1 MKFFLVLLTLLFSSV
16 NNIAQSG
23 KTIHQQ
29 ELEYYNSL
37 PNSNANYYESINQPS
52 SIINNEKSG
61 CELNKV
67 VYGWHPYWV
76 GSVYQNYNWDLLS
89 HFSFFSYE
97 LNPADGEAIT
107 THGWSSSSAVDAAL
121 NSGNTKVTLTV
132 TLFSNHA
139 TFFNSSSAQQT
150 LITNLINLVQNRSA
164 HGVNIDIEGLPA
176 TYKIAFANF
185 MVDLCVQMHSA
196 IPGSEVSTVLYAV
209 DWNNVFD
216 FSIMEPHVD
225 HYIVMGYAYYYQGS
239 STAGPCDPLYHFGST
254 YNYTISKTTSYY
266 LDKGC
271 PKEKLIMGLPYYGYQ
286 WPTTTLTMPS
296 STTASGS
303 AKTYKQ
309 VKDNSSGNYSISN
322 HLFDQESYTDVYA
335 FNDGGNYQC
344 FITQEVGFRKRLAHV
359 NQSGIGGIGIWAL
372 GYDDGYNEFW
382 NSIDEYLTD
391 CFDDSCS
398 QQMHDFG
405 GPIKDYYNN
414 EDYVWA
420 ISPDSATA
428 LTFDFSFFDL
438 ETNYDYLY
446 VYDGL
451 DVNSTQLPGSP
462 FTGLNGPGIFTSS
475 TGAVTFRF
483 YSDGATVNPG
493 FLANYQ
499 CAYSQPV
506 STTKIIDDILVYP
519 NPAKDFLIISMSNYS
534 EPMKLKIVDLSGKI
548 IDEKEINNY
557 EGVIDISEL
566 NSGFY
571 LLRINSNSLIS
582 FIKE

>member
-1 MKFFLVLLTLLFSSV
+1 MKFFLFFFLFLFSAFNSFSQ
-16 NNIAQSG
+16 NN

-29 ELEYYNSL
+29 ELEHYNSL
-37 PNSNANYYESINQPS
+37 PNANANYYESINQPS
-52 SIINNEKSG
+52 FTSLNEKSG
-61 CELNKV
+61 CELSKI

-97 LNPADGEAIT
+97 LNPLDGEAVT
-107 THGWSSSSAVDAAL
+107 THGWSSSNAVDAAL

-139 TFFNSSSAQQT
+139 TFFNSNSAQQT
-150 LITNLINLVQNRSA
+150 LITNLINLVQNRGA
-164 HGVNIDIEGLPA
+164 HGVNIDIEGLPSL
-176 TYKIAFANF
+176 YKTAFANF

-196 IPGSEVSTVLYAV
+196 IPDSEVSTVLYAV

-239 STAGPCDPLYHFGST
+239 STAGPCDPLYHFGGN
-254 YNYTISKTTSYY
+254 YNYTISKSTSYY

-286 WPTTTLTMPS
+286 WPTVSLTIPS
-296 STTASGS
+296 STIGTGS

-309 VKDNSSGNYSISN
+309 VRDNSSGNYSIAN

-335 FNDGGNYQC
+335 FNDGANYQC
-344 FITQEVGFRKRLAHV
+344 FLTQEVGFRKRLAHV

-372 GYDDGYNEFW
+372 GYDDGYNELW
-382 NSIDEYLTD
+382 NTIEEYLTD
-391 CFDDSCS
+391 CFDDSCA
-398 QQMHDFG
+398 QEMHDFG
-405 GPIKDYYNN
+405 GPIKNYYNN
-414 EDYVWA
+414 EDYVWT

-438 ETNYDYLY
+438 EMNYDYLY
-446 VYDGL
+446 VYDGATI
-451 DVNSTQLPGSP
+451 NAQQINGSP
-462 FTGLNGPGIFTSS
+462 FTGTNGPGLFTSS
-475 TGAVTFRF
+475 AGAVTFKF

-499 CAYSQPV
+499 CAYNEPV
-506 STTKIIDDILVYP
+506 SISEIIDDILVYP
-519 NPAKDFLIISMSNYS
+519 NPAQDFLIISIPNYS
-534 EPMKLKIVDLSGKI
+534 KPINLRIFDLSGKI
-548 IDEKEINNY
+548 IDEKEIKNQT
-557 EGVIDISEL
+557 EFIDISEL
-566 NSGFY
+566 SSGFY
-571 LLRINSNSLIS
+571 LIGINSNSLIS